1 MKIKIRIAS
10 FAILLFIV
18 GSVGASVAVKAANT
32 PEQTVKIFY
41 GWYLKELNR
50 EGGNPIDNK
59 RMLAKYV
66 SRRLIKQIDIWHAAE
81 EYDADYFI
89 NAQDWDETWRISTTK
104 AVIKGNTARLKLSLK
119 STKPKNQ
126 GFSQNLTV
134 KLVKAAGVWK
144 IETVE

>member
-1 MKIKIRIAS
+1 MKNKIRLTS
-10 FAILLFIV
+10 FAILLFVI
-18 GSVGASVAVKAANT
+18 GSVGVSQAKAANT

-41 GWYLKELNR
+41 EWYLKELNR

-59 RMLAKYV
+59 RMLAKYAT
-66 SRRLIKQIDIWHAAE
+66 SRLIKQIDKWRAAG

-89 NAQDWDETWRISTTK
+89 NAQDWDESWRISTTK
-104 AVIKGNTARLKLSLK
+104 AVINRNTARLKLSLK

-134 KLVKAAGVWK
+134 KLVKANGVWK
-144 IETVE
+144 IDTVE